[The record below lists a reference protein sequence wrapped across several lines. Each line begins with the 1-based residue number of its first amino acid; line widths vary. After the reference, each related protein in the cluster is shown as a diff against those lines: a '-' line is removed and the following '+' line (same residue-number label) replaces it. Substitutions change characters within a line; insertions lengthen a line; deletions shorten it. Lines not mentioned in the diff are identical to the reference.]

1 MPKPFS
7 VIPGGLSLDDWQ
19 LSEHAEQRLR
29 HRQFTACEVAFV
41 LQYGHI
47 EYRTGVRFFFLG
59 AKQIP
64 VEQRDNIW
72 VQRLIGSVVLVNSLE
87 PTIVTM
93 YRHKDA
99 LRVIRKK
106 RKARAAGW

>member
-7 VIPGGLSLDDWQ
+7 VIPGSLNLDDWQ

-47 EYRTGVRFFFLG
+47 EHRTGVRFFFLG

-64 VEQRDNIW
+64 VEQRDNRW
-72 VQRLIGSVVLVNSLE
+72 VQRLIGSVVLVSSVE
-87 PTIVTM
+87 RTIVTM
-93 YRHKDA
+93 YRHKEA

-106 RKARAAGW
+106 RKARAADR